1 MMHARAMMIEISALQ
16 APACSTPVLTH
27 TPAAPA
33 PTPSAFQMMM
43 VAARDRRLAMA
54 SGAEPRTAA

>member
-1 MMHARAMMIEISALQ
+1 MIEISALQ